1 MGLPIGSVGR
11 PHSGRVV
18 VRATRARDTMAKTGL
33 SPFLSAAE
41 LGAFDEGADV
51 EYFKGLNVTCPL
63 A

>member
-1 MGLPIGSVGR
+1 
-11 PHSGRVV
+11 
-18 VRATRARDTMAKTGL
+18 MAKMGL